1 MVTTIM
7 EVVSKRLKEVLV
19 VTTSMNITLITKA
32 GTKMQNVQILI
43 VLLNKSVGMVSPVM
57 IMIQV
62 ISMNLTMLH

>member
-1 MVTTIM
+1 MVTAIM